1 MKQNFIKWPAHP
13 KILTSHTPPLFV
25 TIDQDNMP
33 GTLSPQLGR
42 GNKADYNRV
51 VTTPS

>member
-33 GTLSPQLGR
+33 GTLSPSSAGVIKPITI
-42 GNKADYNRV
+42 G
-51 VTTPS
+51 